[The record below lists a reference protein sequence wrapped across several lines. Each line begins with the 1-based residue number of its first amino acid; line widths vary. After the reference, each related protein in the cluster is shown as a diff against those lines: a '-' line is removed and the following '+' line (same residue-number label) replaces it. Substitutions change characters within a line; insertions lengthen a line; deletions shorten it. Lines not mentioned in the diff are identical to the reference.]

1 MQGNLCVSRRLFVKM
16 SCDIC
21 TVLYYQA
28 ASICQICVCDAL
40 QVTLFVLETHDFED
54 DADVTFGHLVSVVV

>member
-1 MQGNLCVSRRLFVKM
+1 M

-21 TVLYYQA
+21 MVLYYQA
-28 ASICQICVCDAL
+28 ASICQISVCDAL
-40 QVTLFVLETHDFED
+40 QVTLFVLEMHDFED